1 MVSLC
6 LLYVTLVHIKSSE
19 FSIYRIVAD
28 NVDLEITSRIQPKEK
43 SNRSL
48 HWNHQFVLLDK
59 VCPPYSKIS
68 EDCAKKMQ
76 FIDLQPDMQVQ
87 QNLVGRMAILVSRVI
102 TNYLKAFQPL
112 KNVVVHHI
120 PHRYSEEM
128 ANKSDLV
135 SSCF

>member
-6 LLYVTLVHIKSSE
+6 LLYVAIVRIKSSE

-28 NVDLEITSRIQPKEK
+28 NVDLEITSRIQSKEK

-59 VCPPYSKIS
+59 VCPPYSKIG

-76 FIDLQPDMQVQ
+76 FIDLLPDMQVQ

-128 ANKSDLV
+128 ANKSDSV

>member
-6 LLYVTLVHIKSSE
+6 LLYVALVHIKSSE

-28 NVDLEITSRIQPKEK
+28 NVDLEITSRIQSKEK

-59 VCPPYSKIS
+59 VCPPYSKIG

-76 FIDLQPDMQVQ
+76 FIDLLPVQ
-87 QNLVGRMAILVSRVI
+87 QNLVGRSRMAILVSRVI

-128 ANKSDLV
+128 ADKSDSV